1 MNVFIVTCLASWY
14 DDWSSKFIGVY
25 TTLEKAKEVYKAHLE
40 DNTRECTSTGSI
52 YNKQFWCNPEILE
65 VEIDGEIVNSHDYD
79 VLQGVE

>member
-1 MNVFIVTCLASWY
+1 M
-14 DDWSSKFIGVY
+14 
-25 TTLEKAKEVYKAHLE
+25 YKAHLE

-65 VEIDGEIVNSHDYD
+65 VEVDGEIVNSHDYD